1 MALISLLDI
10 SKSFDIQKIITSA
23 NFSINQ
29 GERIAV
35 VGKNGSGKSTLLK
48 IVVGAIE
55 PDDGK
60 RIVQG
65 GVKIKMLP
73 QQPIFLENIKVKEQ
87 IEKSLEDINIA
98 KAKYETIVKALAND
112 PHSKTLLEEGS
123 KLSTFLDMHGGWDVE
138 SRVEDVL
145 NRFNLKELE
154 DSFVASLSGG
164 EQKRVALASLL
175 LEKPDIL
182 LLDEPTNH
190 LDVYMVEFLE
200 ELITREKFTLLFI
213 SHDRYF
219 IDNIATKTVE
229 IEDAKLRSYNGGYA
243 SYLEQKELELEA
255 MQREHEV
262 MLKILKQETEW
273 LNRGVKARVKRNMG
287 RVERVKKLKEEVKKS
302 PGAIKKL
309 KLQLEREHKEKKYEP
324 KNKKKMLF
332 EMENLS
338 YKIGERTLFEGFG
351 ARILQSDRIALVGKN
366 GSGKSTFIKILLDKL
381 QDFGGSIKRGD
392 INIGYFDQHKEHL
405 DPEKNLIETFCPM
418 GGDRVSAR
426 GKNMHVYGYL
436 KNFLFPKEDLD
447 KKIGILSGGEKSR
460 VALALLFT
468 KDYDCLILDEPTND
482 LDIPTINILEEF
494 LQEFKGALIF
504 ASHDRFFI
512 DKIAD
517 KLFVFGSGEIEE
529 SHLEYSEYLDFEKDI
544 RMALQESSKD
554 SQTKAETKRDKP
566 KNSSGK
572 LSYKEKSD
580 LEKLPGILAD
590 LEERVAKI
598 KNMLSNPTNLAVGI
612 AELASELESLEAT
625 YEESLERYIE
635 LEEKRER
642 LEDI

>member
-1 MALISLLDI
+1 MALLSLLDI
-10 SKSFDIQKIITSA
+10 SKSFDIQKIISSA
-23 NFSINQ
+23 NFSINE

-48 IVVGAIE
+48 IVAKEIE
-55 PDDGK
+55 PDEGK

-65 GVKIKMLP
+65 GVKIKMLA
-73 QQPIFLENIKVKEQ
+73 QQPVFLENIKVKEQ

-98 KAKYETIVKALAND
+98 KAKYESVTKALID
-112 PHSKTLLEEGS
+112 EPESKSLLEESS
-123 KLSTFLDMHGGWDVE
+123 KLSTFLDLHGGWDVE

-145 NRFNLKELE
+145 NRFSLKELE
-154 DSFVASLSGG
+154 DSFVATLSGG

-200 ELITREKFTLLFI
+200 ELITKEKFTLLFI

-229 IEDAKLRSYNGGYA
+229 IENATLKSYSGGYA
-243 SYLEQKELELEA
+243 SYLEQKELELVA

-273 LNRGVKARVKRNMG
+273 LNKGVKARVKRNMG
-287 RVERVKKLKEEVKKS
+287 RVERVKKLKEEVKRS

-309 KLQLEREHKEKKYEP
+309 KLQLEREHNEKKYEP

-332 EMENLS
+332 EIQNLT
-338 YKIGERTLFEGFG
+338 YKIGERTLFEGFET
-351 ARILQSDRIALVGKN
+351 RVLQSDRIALVGKN
-366 GSGKSTFIKILLDKL
+366 GSGKSTFIKILLEKL
-381 QDFGGSIKRGD
+381 TDFGGSIKRGE
-392 INIGYFDQHKEHL
+392 IKIGYFDQHKEHL
-405 DPEKNLIETFCPM
+405 NPEKNLIETFCPL
-418 GGDRVSAR
+418 GGDRVEVR

-482 LDIPTINILEEF
+482 LDIPTINILEEY

-517 KLFVFGSGEIEE
+517 KLFVFGGGEIEE

-544 RMALQESSKD
+544 GIALQESSKD
-554 SQTKAETKRDKP
+554 GEPKGDSKKEKP
-566 KNSSGK
+566 KNSSNK

-580 LEKLPGILAD
+580 LEKLPKILAD

-598 KNMLSNPTNLAVGI
+598 KNMLSNPTNLDIGI
-612 AELASELESLEAT
+612 AELASELESLESA
-625 YEESLERYIE
+625 YEENLERYIE

-642 LEDI
+642 LEEI